1 MEQIIKVEK
10 TGTLNLPKNVI
21 EPLELKKD
29 DRLVVFSC
37 ENGIVIKKIS
47 TVPLAEQFKKLT
59 DDAEARFKKQGVTEK
74 DISKAVEWARK

>member
-37 ENGIVIKKIS
+37 ENGIVIKKI
-47 TVPLAEQFKKLT
+47 
-59 DDAEARFKKQGVTEK
+59 
-74 DISKAVEWARK
+74 